1 MDPDIFFFLSVLFLL
16 PARPDRSYGSAKVKK
31 KNQRTASACQFERRK
46 KKPSFLV
53 CVSIRLKNKGRVDR
67 G

>member
-31 KNQRTASACQFERRK
+31 IRGLPLPTSPKGRK
-46 KKPSFLV
+46 KTAF
-53 CVSIRLKNKGRVDR
+53 
-67 G
+67 

>member
-31 KNQRTASACQFERRK
+31 KNQRTASACQSERK
-46 KKPSFLV
+46 KKNSFLV
-53 CVSIRLKNKGRVDR
+53 CVSIRLKNKDRVDR